1 MTPRPAARPLAAA
14 TLALAGASL
23 VFLAPGCATNPAT
36 GQRQLSLIGEQ
47 QEIAMGREA
56 DQQIVAQLGL
66 YPDEEVQRYVER
78 VGREL
83 AAASERPDLPWTFR
97 VVDDPIVNAFA
108 LPGGFIYVT
117 RGILTHFD
125 SEAQLAS
132 VVGHEIGHVTG
143 RHSVERISKAQ
154 LAQLGLGVGAIVEP
168 EIGRYADL
176 AQTGLSL
183 LFLKYSRDDER
194 EADSLGLRYM
204 TRKSYSAAEMPEVFA
219 LLDRVSAAA
228 GAGRIPG
235 WLATHPAPE
244 NRRERIAAEIA
255 AAGAPA
261 GGTVRAA
268 EYLAAIDGMVF
279 GDNPREGFFEGN
291 GFYHPELAFQL
302 RFPDG
307 WKTQNTRQAVAAL
320 SPGQDAL
327 VVLTLE
333 EGDSPRA
340 AAQQFFAQQGLTRGN
355 AFSGRFGGL
364 PVEASFFAAA
374 RAQGEELTG
383 VAAFVAHGG
392 RVFRLLGYAA
402 ASDFRQHQSAL
413 QAAAAS
419 FAPLTDR
426 AKLDVQ
432 PRRIDIVTL
441 PAAMTLEE
449 FARRHRST
457 VDVAT
462 LALINQVEPGATLPA
477 GARVKRVVGGP

>member
-1 MTPRPAARPLAAA
+1 MTPLLLSRPFAAP
-14 TLALAGASL
+14 TLALAGAL
-23 VFLAPGCATNPAT
+23 VVLAPACATNPAT

-56 DQQIVAQLGL
+56 DQQVVAQLGL
-66 YPDEEVQRYVER
+66 YPDEGVQRYVER
-78 VGREL
+78 VGRAL

-97 VVDDPIVNAFA
+97 VVDDPVVNAFA

-125 SEAQLAS
+125 SEAQLAA

-154 LAQLGLGVGAIVEP
+154 LAQLGLGIGAIVEP
-168 EIGRYADL
+168 EVANYADL
-176 AQTGLSL
+176 AQTGLSV

-194 EADSLGLRYM
+194 EADSLGLRYL
-204 TRKSYSAAEMPEVFA
+204 TRKSYAAGEMPEVFA

-228 GAGRIPG
+228 GGGRIPG

-244 NRRERIAAEIA
+244 NRRERITAEIA
-255 AAGAPA
+255 STGAPA

-279 GDNPREGFFEGN
+279 GDDPRQGFFESTA
-291 GFYHPELAFQL
+291 FYHPELAFRL
-302 RFPDG
+302 RFPEG
-307 WKTQNTRQAVAAL
+307 WQTQNTRQAVAAL
-320 SPGQDAL
+320 SPGRDAIA
-327 VVLTLE
+327 VLTLE

-340 AAQQFFAQQGLTRGN
+340 AAQRFFAQQGLTRGN

-364 PVEASFFAAA
+364 AAEASFFAVD
-374 RAQGEELTG
+374 RAQGEDLTG

-402 ASDFRQHQSAL
+402 ASDFRRYQSAL
-413 QAAAAS
+413 EAAAAS
-419 FAPLTDR
+419 FGPLTDR
-426 AKLDVQ
+426 AKLNVR
-432 PRRIDIVTL
+432 PRRIEIVRL
-441 PAAMTLEE
+441 PGAMTLEA
-449 FARRHRST
+449 FARRYPST

-462 LALINQVEPGATLPA
+462 LALINQVEPGATLRA